1 MGDKIREQQ
10 RNQRPRAPR
19 RLRARAPSARGASSS
34 RRPPQRCG
42 DVEAVIRR
50 RGFADFVDVDAVV
63 TDKTGPQHGL
73 LFLVTD
79 RASGCRLASRWGLG
93 GGLRFL
99 DLAFEPGDLHLKG
112 RLRLAV
118 LRRGPA
124 SAQLRPHSPARCRR
138 GPCCCCRPARS
149 SAYWPTVVG
158 IMGCKLGMDP
168 RQVENRSDLAN
179 QVIVGNSLF
188 KTKRVKQPTLA
199 AIEPPH
205 HRPTPPRIVSE
216 RRNHC
221 SRGPSTTFATKSAK
235 RRHSHCSRFSYSIT
249 SSASASIVGGIS
261 RPSAFAVLRL
271 MTRSNLVGC
280 STGRSAGLAPRKIL
294 ST

>member
-63 TDKTGPQHGL
+63 TDKNGPQHGL

-99 DLAFEPGDLHLKG
+99 DLAFEPGDLHLKAALTACSSSTRTRKRSASPALAG
-112 RLRLAV
+112 SMSSRAV
-118 LRRGPA
+118 LLL
-124 SAQLRPHSPARCRR
+124 SAGAFFGLLADRCRDNGVQAR
-138 GPCCCCRPARS
+138 HGP
-149 SAYWPTVVG
+149 T
-158 IMGCKLGMDP
+158 
-168 RQVENRSDLAN
+168 
-179 QVIVGNSLF
+179 
-188 KTKRVKQPTLA
+188 
-199 AIEPPH
+199 
-205 HRPTPPRIVSE
+205 
-216 RRNHC
+216 
-221 SRGPSTTFATKSAK
+221 
-235 RRHSHCSRFSYSIT
+235 
-249 SSASASIVGGIS
+249 
-261 RPSAFAVLRL
+261 
-271 MTRSNLVGC
+271 
-280 STGRSAGLAPRKIL
+280 TGREPQRPCEPSDRRE
-294 ST
+294 